1 MMAVF
6 GGCGRGEA
14 NDGGKPN
21 RQVDGPKS
29 RFMVNSISRSQSRPR
44 RLDFA
49 TRQFTALSVA

>member
-1 MMAVF
+1 MMAAL
-6 GGCGRGEA
+6 GGRRRGEA

-29 RFMVNSISRSQSRPR
+29 RFMVNSISRSESRPG

-49 TRQFTALSVA
+49 TRLFAALSVA